1 MLRILLQ
8 KYVRE
13 RRETY
18 EISMLKGIRGDIYIC
33 IYYILYYIC
42 ISYDIYIWYHMHTQN
57 MIFNICFFTKEKRYE
72 IYSVYILNFINDNME
87 HG

>member
-1 MLRILLQ
+1 M
-8 KYVRE
+8 
-13 RRETY
+13 
-18 EISMLKGIRGDIYIC
+18 IYG
-33 IYYILYYIC
+33 
-42 ISYDIYIWYHMHTQN
+42 MHTQN